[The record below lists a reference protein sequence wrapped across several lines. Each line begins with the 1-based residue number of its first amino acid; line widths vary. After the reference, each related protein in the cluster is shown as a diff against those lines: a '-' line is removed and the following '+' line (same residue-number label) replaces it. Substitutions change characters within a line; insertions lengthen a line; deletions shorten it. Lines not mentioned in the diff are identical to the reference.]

1 MLAETPI
8 APAEIP
14 SEIER
19 FQKALE
25 EAKDELRALK
35 EEIAGS
41 RGIEHLYVID
51 THLLILEDTM
61 LVSETISLIEH
72 EKINAEA
79 ALKRTLKK
87 FKEFFAGIEDEYLR
101 ERSGDIETVVERVLR
116 RSGVL

>member
-1 MLAETPI
+1 MASVNSNNRIFHGIGASPGIIIGEARIADRSRVSVVETPI

-61 LVSETISLIEH
+61 LVSETIS
-72 EKINAEA
+72 
-79 ALKRTLKK
+79 
-87 FKEFFAGIEDEYLR
+87 
-101 ERSGDIETVVERVLR
+101 
-116 RSGVL
+116 